1 MRWLDGITDL
11 MDMSLSKLREMV
23 MDGEAWYAVVHGVA
37 KSLTWLS
44 DWTELNVYWTHTYWQ
59 HWLIFLFNL
68 KSICLTLH
76 ISTAATPTW
85 KWPSSI
91 WGRLEGLQSFS
102 SVQFSRSVVSDSA
115 TPWTAA
121 RQASLSIT
129 NSRSL
134 LKLTSIESVM
144 PSSHH
149 ILCCPLLLPP
159 SIFPSIRVFSN
170 ESVLCIKWPN

>member
-1 MRWLDGITDL
+1 MVLEKTLERPWTARRSNQSILKEIDSEYALEGLMWTWSSNILGTWCEEPTHWNNTLILGKTEGRRGRGRQRMRWLDGITDL

-76 ISTAATPTW
+76 ISTEYLL
-85 KWPSSI
+85 KLLDLYRSSESESH
-91 WGRLEGLQSFS
+91 L
-102 SVQFSRSVVSDSA
+102 VVSDSL
-115 TPWTAA
+115 WCH
-121 RQASLSIT
+121 RL
-129 NSRSL
+129 
-134 LKLTSIESVM
+134 
-144 PSSHH
+144 
-149 ILCCPLLLPP
+149 
-159 SIFPSIRVFSN
+159 
-170 ESVLCIKWPN
+170 